1 MAIRPKQ
8 RSAETSHTTI
18 HVVPDTNAIWTK
30 DAHLLVP
37 SWVRRLTQQGNSL
50 SVRLVWNIPQIVIDE
65 RRYQMTQVATQIA
78 SNLSRAALL
87 LPSASEFGK
96 DKLIARVEEVIQ
108 AQIKEQ
114 EIKVVDLE
122 VTAVD
127 WTSLIKRAVL
137 RHPPFEAGDKEKGFR
152 DAIVL
157 ETFAQLHQNLRLSG
171 PDKQVLLSNDS
182 LLAEAT
188 HERMVGINN
197 VLLVKTWK
205 ELETLVSA
213 AAASLQQSAA
223 EKLVERAGL
232 RFQTTFPLNVLVP
245 EISNRNVFQSA
256 PILEGMIRWGKPQ
269 FGETALLGVGGR
281 KVVFSTDVIFPFAQS
296 HLKPPIPTTLTV
308 PSTLAAGTA
317 FTSVSSGSVVGTPSD
332 SFSTTTPSS
341 TMSTVQPSSSTLSIG
356 DTITVTRGWHTVTV
370 VWSSPEKEL
379 ENIEI
384 EDIKYEGVTSLP
396 T

>member
-1 MAIRPKQ
+1 M
-8 RSAETSHTTI
+8 
-18 HVVPDTNAIWTK
+18 
-30 DAHLLVP
+30 
-37 SWVRRLTQQGNSL
+37 
-50 SVRLVWNIPQIVIDE
+50 IDE
-65 RRYQMTQVATQIA
+65 RRYQMTQVAIQIA
-78 SNLSRAALL
+78 SNLTRAALL

-171 PDKQVLLSNDS
+171 PDKLVLLSNDS

-188 HERMVGINN
+188 HERMVGIDN

-223 EKLVERAGL
+223 EKLVERAEL

-245 EISNRNVFQSA
+245 EIANRNVFQSA
-256 PILEGMIRWGKPQ
+256 PVLEGMIRWGKPQ

-281 KVVFSTDVIFPFAQS
+281 KVVFSTDVIFPWESAQS
-296 HLKPPIPTTLTV
+296 HPTPPIPTTIIAS
-308 PSTLAAGTA
+308 STPVAGSA
-317 FTSVSSGSVVGTPSD
+317 FTSTGRSVLDTPPD
-332 SFSTTTPSS
+332 SFSITTPGS
-341 TMSTVQPSSSTLSIG
+341 TMSTVQSSSSTLSIG

-370 VWSSPEKEL
+370 VWSSDKEL

>member
-1 MAIRPKQ
+1 KPASLRPVFGLPCQTANLWRIKILAQ
-8 RSAETSHTTI
+8 WCRSRHDEPPGFAMLNLTRLHLGI
-18 HVVPDTNAIWTK
+18 
-30 DAHLLVP
+30 AHE
-37 SWVRRLTQQGNSL
+37 SQFQGL
-50 SVRLVWNIPQIVIDE
+50 GI
-65 RRYQMTQVATQIA
+65 
-78 SNLSRAALL
+78 SRAALL

-114 EIKVVDLE
+114 EIEVVDLE

-157 ETFAQLHQNLRLSG
+157 ETFAQLHQKLRLSG

-188 HERMVGINN
+188 HERMVGIDN

-232 RFQTTFPLNVLVP
+232 RFQTTFPLNVLEP

-256 PILEGMIRWGKPQ
+256 PILEGIIRWGNPQ

-281 KVVFSTDVIFPFAQS
+281 KVVFSTD
-296 HLKPPIPTTLTV
+296 
-308 PSTLAAGTA
+308 
-317 FTSVSSGSVVGTPSD
+317 
-332 SFSTTTPSS
+332 
-341 TMSTVQPSSSTLSIG
+341 
-356 DTITVTRGWHTVTV
+356 
-370 VWSSPEKEL
+370 
-379 ENIEI
+379 
-384 EDIKYEGVTSLP
+384 
-396 T
+396 